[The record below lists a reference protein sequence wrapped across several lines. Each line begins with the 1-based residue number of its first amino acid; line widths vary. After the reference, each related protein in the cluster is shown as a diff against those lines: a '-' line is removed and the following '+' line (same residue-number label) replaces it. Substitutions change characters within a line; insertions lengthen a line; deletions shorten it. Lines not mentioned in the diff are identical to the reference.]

1 MLQNLFANFFPTHKF
16 FSGNVPIPEAQEVE
30 DLRGMSDEEF
40 LRHSRPQLEVLEV
53 VRQEKFKIYQRRKM
67 IAWPAGAILGPALGY
82 VDYWLLLL
90 QSSND
95 DGAAGLSV
103 VFMGALYAWV
113 TQPKRQYAAA
123 YKNEILPRLAGL
135 FGNFKY
141 SSGGQIPVE
150 QMRPSKI
157 LPKHDKYE
165 SEDHF
170 IGKYKE
176 VGIQFCEINLQ
187 ERRRSKNRTYYVS
200 IFKGLA
206 ILLDM
211 SKKRFYG
218 HTILDR
224 DRGKISEWFTSR
236 SHGLKKANMVD
247 PEFEKLF
254 DAYTDDQVEARYLI
268 DPIMIEKL
276 KALQEEYDG
285 DKMVA
290 AFYDSKMLIL
300 ISSKHN
306 HFEPAN
312 ITIPATDPE
321 SVLTMKK
328 EIGEVLSIIDQLDLY
343 DPRKVEEARTAAGA
357 A

>member
-1 MLQNLFANFFPTHKF
+1 MFQNFLSNFFPTQKLF
-16 FSGNVPIPEAQEVE
+16 NGNVRIPEAHEVE
-30 DLRGMSDEEF
+30 DLRGMSDDEF
-40 LRHSRPQLEVLEV
+40 LRHSRPQLEALEV
-53 VRQEKFKIYQRRKM
+53 IRQEKFKVYQKRKI
-67 IAWPAGAILGPALGY
+67 IAWPAGAILGPALAY

-113 TQPKRQYAAA
+113 TQPKRQYTAA

-135 FGNFKY
+135 FGNFRY
-141 SSGGQIPVE
+141 SSGGKIPVE
-150 QMRPSKI
+150 LMRSSKI
-157 LPKHDKYE
+157 LPRHDRYE

-176 VGIQFCEINLQ
+176 VDIQFCEIHLE
-187 ERRRSKNRTYYVS
+187 ERRSSGKRTYYATV
-200 IFKGLA
+200 FKGLA
-206 ILLDM
+206 ILLTM

-218 HTILDR
+218 HTILDQ
-224 DRGKISEWFTSR
+224 DRGKIAEWFASR
-236 SHGLKKANMVD
+236 SHGLKKANMAD

-254 DAYTDDQVEARYLI
+254 DAYTDDQVEARYII
-268 DPIMIEKL
+268 DPIMIERL
-276 KALQEEYDG
+276 KALQEEYNG
-285 DKMVA
+285 EKMVA

-312 ITIPATDPE
+312 ITVPATDPE
-321 SVLTMKK
+321 SILNMKK

-343 DPRKVEEARTAAGA
+343 DPRRVEEARTGA
-357 A
+357 AE

>member
-1 MLQNLFANFFPTHKF
+1 MLQAFL
-16 FSGNVPIPEAQEVE
+16 SGNSPFSKIFTPSGPPPEPKEVE

-40 LRHSRPQLEVLEV
+40 LRHSKAQLEALEVL
-53 VRQEKFKIYQRRKM
+53 RQEKYAVYKKRKM
-67 IAWPAGAILGPALGY
+67 IAWPAAAILGPILGY
-82 VDYWLLLL
+82 VDYWLLWL

-113 TQPKRQYAAA
+113 TQPKRQYASA
-123 YKNEILPRLAGL
+123 YKVEILPKLANL
-135 FGNFKY
+135 FGNFSY
-141 SSGGQIPVE
+141 TPGGQIPVHLM
-150 QMRPSKI
+150 QPSKI
-157 LPKHDKYE
+157 LPAHDKYE

-187 ERRRSKNRTYYVS
+187 QRRRSKNRTYYVS

-206 ILLDM
+206 IMLDM

-218 HTILDR
+218 HTILDK

-268 DPIMIEKL
+268 DPVMIEKL
-276 KALQEEYDG
+276 KALYEEYDG
-285 DKMVA
+285 EKMVA
-290 AFYDSKMLIL
+290 AFYESKMLIL
-300 ISSKHN
+300 IASNHN

-312 ITIPATDPE
+312 ITVPATDPE
-321 SVLTMKK
+321 SVLNMKK

-343 DPRKVEEARTAAGA
+343 DPRKVDEARRVSVQ
-357 A
+357 